1 MPGIFR
7 ISGQLSTVNKLY
19 DHFAQPIDAAD
30 KEPKEPT
37 AIPHTVTSALVPS
50 HISHN
55 VHDVAAVFKK
65 FLNAVPGGIL
75 GSLSLFNALESIHK
89 EFYANPDTTESHRRE
104 ARARLIAL
112 AISSVTS
119 QHRVSLICAVL
130 GLAAVIGHETQ
141 TALDSNIESDQSPT
155 TELMN
160 YKGLGLVF
168 APLVIGDLTDGIE
181 LPSGGERASAGALD
195 LPNSLPKRRKENG
208 RKPSVP
214 KFPGMSTFLDMS
226 GARFKLV
233 AGVFEMLLVNWRD
246 VVAQM
251 GRHAVPSQSVGST
264 LPPPPPPSA
273 PSAPTAHPRQ
283 PSATHTRKAS
293 APSIAAAHGFAIFLR
308 DAPPSTT
315 TTTRA
320 APSSPRAL
328 RVGSVKQLVRQISRT
343 ATEPS
348 SSASSG
354 GSSGDETR
362 PRREALMPPFGARQ
376 GSVKEAAQRLA
387 VAAAASTAAAPSP
400 PSAGPRPFA
409 APPMGSRIPK
419 PVAGSRPPI
428 PAVAA
433 SPAPPCSSPPSVGE
447 ELRAARREAAMWRER
462 AEWAER
468 RLGFRM
474 GVGGGVVSV

>member
-19 DHFAQPIDAAD
+19 DHYAQPIDAAN

-141 TALDSNIESDQSPT
+141 IALDSNIDSDLTPT

-181 LPSGGERASAGALD
+181 LPSGGERAGALD
-195 LPNSLPKRRKENG
+195 LPNSLPKRRKENR
-208 RKPSVP
+208 RKTSMP

-226 GARFKLV
+226 GARYKLV
-233 AGVFEMLLVNWRD
+233 AGVFEMLLTNWRD

-251 GRHAVPSQSVGST
+251 GRHAVSSQSVGST
-264 LPPPPPPSA
+264 LPPPPPSSA
-273 PSAPTAHPRQ
+273 PAHPRQ

-315 TTTRA
+315 TTRP

-362 PRREALMPPFGARQ
+362 PRREALMAPFGARQ

-387 VAAAASTAAAPSP
+387 VAAAASTAAPSP

-433 SPAPPCSSPPSVGE
+433 SPAPTCSSPPSVGE

>member
-19 DHFAQPIDAAD
+19 DHYAQPIDAAD
-30 KEPKEPT
+30 KEPKEPA

-155 TELMN
+155 TERMN

-181 LPSGGERASAGALD
+181 LPSGGERAGAGALD

-226 GARFKLV
+226 GARYKLV
-233 AGVFEMLLVNWRD
+233 AGVFEMLLINWRD

-251 GRHAVPSQSVGST
+251 GGHAVPSQSVRST

-273 PSAPTAHPRQ
+273 PSAPAAHSRQ
-283 PSATHTRKAS
+283 RSATHTRKAS

-308 DAPPSTT
+308 DAPPSS

-348 SSASSG
+348 SSSASSG
-354 GSSGDETR
+354 GSSGGDETR
-362 PRREALMPPFGARQ
+362 PRREALMAPFGARQ

-387 VAAAASTAAAPSP
+387 VAAAASAAAPCP
-400 PSAGPRPFA
+400 PSAAPRPVA
-409 APPMGSRIPK
+409 APLGSRIPK
-419 PVAGSRPPI
+419 PVAGSRPPL

-433 SPAPPCSSPPSVGE
+433 SPAPPSSPPSVGE